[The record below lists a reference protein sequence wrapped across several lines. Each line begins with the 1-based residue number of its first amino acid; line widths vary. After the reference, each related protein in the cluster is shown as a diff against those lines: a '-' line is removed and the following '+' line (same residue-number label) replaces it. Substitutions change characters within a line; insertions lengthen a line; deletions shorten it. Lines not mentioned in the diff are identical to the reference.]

1 MKRDWNHLDL
11 STAFHP
17 IPEACSQALMEA
29 ARSAV
34 QKKRPK
40 RVPYRIVF
48 AAALVLLCTAA
59 MAYVI
64 TQQGWA
70 EFLGQQFGISI
81 SPSAKEALY
90 LHAMQSFYFLHFACW
105 GPSPQSPIMQSK
117 LCGCEVCLW
126 HPPFG
131 LTFESRKA
139 ALYLS
144 ASTDIDRYRAALY
157 QPVLA
162 EQWSCS

>member
-59 MAYVI
+59 MAYAI

-105 GPSPQSPIMQSK
+105 WPSPQSPVMQSK
-117 LCGCEVCLW
+117 LCGCETYLLLSLF
-126 HPPFG
+126 HPTP
-131 LTFESRKA
+131 
-139 ALYLS
+139 
-144 ASTDIDRYRAALY
+144 DRQKTPYGYHA
-157 QPVLA
+157 QSHGSP
-162 EQWSCS
+162 

>member
-48 AAALVLLCTAA
+48 AAALVLLN
-59 MAYVI
+59 
-64 TQQGWA
+64 
-70 EFLGQQFGISI
+70 L
-81 SPSAKEALY
+81 
-90 LHAMQSFYFLHFACW
+90 
-105 GPSPQSPIMQSK
+105 
-117 LCGCEVCLW
+117 
-126 HPPFG
+126 
-131 LTFESRKA
+131 
-139 ALYLS
+139 
-144 ASTDIDRYRAALY
+144 
-157 QPVLA
+157 
-162 EQWSCS
+162 

>member
-59 MAYVI
+59 MAYAI
-64 TQQGWA
+64 TQQGWPS
-70 EFLGQQFGISI
+70 FLASSLAYPYPPLRRRHCMQRS
-81 SPSAKEALY
+81 LY
-90 LHAMQSFYFLHFACW
+90 PIRL
-105 GPSPQSPIMQSK
+105 GP
-117 LCGCEVCLW
+117 
-126 HPPFG
+126 
-131 LTFESRKA
+131 
-139 ALYLS
+139 
-144 ASTDIDRYRAALY
+144 
-157 QPVLA
+157 
-162 EQWSCS
+162 